1 MSRPAVHAAALVAAL
16 AAVLSATAGR
26 AQISFA
32 PAVNYAAATQPDGVA
47 IAQFGGDNR
56 PDLAVT
62 ADAPDRVEIR
72 LNDGTGAFGA
82 PVAIP
87 TGSGTSPHSLAAL
100 NFDADGDADLV
111 VTLQNTN
118 QVRFLVNNA
127 GVFSLGAAT
136 GVGGTEPRYVAVGDL
151 DGNGFPDVVTSN
163 RTSGDVSVL
172 LNSGGVLGAPATYPV
187 DADPRSVALGRVDGD
202 ALLDIVVSGHDGRAV
217 QVLLN
222 NPSSP
227 GVFLVGP
234 SLSVGA
240 QLRPDGVDVEDVD
253 GDFDQDVVA
262 GTSGNGLNFA
272 TVFFNQGG
280 GVFGPATNFPAGALN
295 PGAVL
300 VADLDLDGRRDIA
313 MVAQDSGLVA
323 VLRNLGG
330 GTFAAAVT
338 LAVGT
343 SPQAL
348 VGADVDFN
356 GGLDLAC
363 VNQSSNTVSVLRNTA
378 VVFADGFAS
387 GNTSHWSV
395 VAP

>member
-1 MSRPAVHAAALVAAL
+1 MTRTAALVASLAIAL
-16 AAVLSATAGR
+16 VAAAAP
-26 AQISFA
+26 AAISFD
-32 PAVNYAAATQPDGVA
+32 PATNYAAATQPDGVA
-47 IAQFGGDNR
+47 IAQFAGNNR

-72 LNDGTGAFGA
+72 LNDGNGGFGA
-82 PVAIP
+82 PTAVL
-87 TGSGTSPHSLAAL
+87 TGAGTSPHSLAAL
-100 NFDADGDADLV
+100 NFDNDGDADLV
-111 VTLQNTN
+111 VTLQGTD

-127 GVFSLGAAT
+127 GVLSLGAAT
-136 GVGGTEPRYVAVGDL
+136 GVGGSEPRYLAVGDL
-151 DGNGFPDVVTSN
+151 DGNGFTDVVTSN
-163 RTSGDVSVL
+163 RASGDVSVL
-172 LNSGGVLGAPATYPV
+172 LNTGGVLGAPATYAV
-187 DADPRSVALGRVDGD
+187 DADPRAVALGRVDGD
-202 ALLDIVVSGHDGRAV
+202 ALLDIVVSGHDGRVV

-222 NPSSP
+222 NPGSP

-234 SLSVGA
+234 TLSVGA
-240 QLRPDGVDVEDVD
+240 QLRPDGVDVEDID
-253 GDFDQDVVA
+253 GDGDQDVIA

-280 GVFGPATNFPAGALN
+280 GSFGPATNFPAGAQN

-300 VADLDLDGRRDIA
+300 AADLDRDGRRDIA
-313 MVAQDSGLVA
+313 MVAQDSGVIS

-330 GTFAAAVT
+330 GSFAAAVT
-338 LAVGT
+338 LPVGS

-348 VGADVDFN
+348 VGEDVDLN

-378 VVFADGFAS
+378 VLFADGFAS

>member
-1 MSRPAVHAAALVAAL
+1 MPRFAAPAVAL
-16 AAVLSATAGR
+16 AIAFVATA
-26 AQISFA
+26 ASAAISFA
-32 PAVNYAAATQPDGVA
+32 PATHYAAATQPDGVA
-47 IAQFGGDNR
+47 IAQFGGNAR

-72 LNDGTGAFGA
+72 LNNGAGAFGA
-82 PVAIP
+82 PVAVP
-87 TGSGTSPHSLAAL
+87 TGAGTAPHSLAAL
-100 NFDADGDADLV
+100 NFDNDADADLV

-118 QVRFLVNNA
+118 QVRFLVNNG

-136 GVGGTEPRYVAVGDL
+136 GVGGTEPRWLAVADL

-172 LNSGGVLGAPATYPV
+172 LNTGGALGAPATYPV
-187 DADPRSVALGRVDGD
+187 DADPRAVAIGRVDGD
-202 ALLDIVVSGHDGRAV
+202 ALFDIVVSGHDGRTV
-217 QVLLN
+217 KVLLN
-222 NPSSP
+222 NPSAP
-227 GVFLVGP
+227 GVFVAGP

-253 GDFDQDVVA
+253 GDGDQDVVA

-272 TVFFNQGG
+272 TVFFNQGNG
-280 GVFGPATNFPAGALN
+280 TFGPATNFPAGALN
-295 PGAVL
+295 PGSVL

-313 MVAQDSGLVA
+313 LVAQDSGVIA

-330 GTFAAAVT
+330 GTFAPAVT
-338 LAVGT
+338 LTVGAN
-343 SPQAL
+343 PQSL

-363 VNQSSNTVSVLRNTA
+363 VNQSSNTASVLLNRS
-378 VVFADGFAS
+378 VLFADGFAS
-387 GNTSHWSV
+387 GNTSHWSAV
-395 VAP
+395 VP